1 MKTRDEQVEFM
12 RINGVRVAACGWSG
26 YQTKGRGM
34 VCVLSDLHNE
44 VLRQV
49 PFDFMP
55 EADAA
60 GLFKP
65 WIGSREQRMV
75 AGYDPA
81 TEIVICF
88 VWKGNDEQSEID
100 AYRIKT
106 RPAPPLA
113 AERED

>member
-1 MKTRDEQVEFM
+1 MKTRDEQIEFVRM
-12 RINGVRVAACGWSG
+12 NGVRVAACGWSG

-75 AGYDPA
+75 AGYDPE

-88 VWKGNDEQSEID
+88 VRKGGDEQSEID

-106 RPAPPLA
+106 RPAPPAA
-113 AERED
+113 AERDD